1 MPRKASDQ
9 VIEHRISL
17 GQWERDNIIKPIVG
31 AKVVDSTVTSVAKAG
46 AVALGAGVLYIGW
59 FVTDAMFGW
68 VGDAKDIVGGVFDRF
83 NETPEEYYAGWE
95 KGSSEPKRTP
105 ATKIKYWLFGD

>member
-1 MPRKASDQ
+1 MPKRKPDQ
-9 VIEHRISL
+9 VITHRVEL
-17 GQWERDNIIKPIVG
+17 GTWERDNIIKPIVG